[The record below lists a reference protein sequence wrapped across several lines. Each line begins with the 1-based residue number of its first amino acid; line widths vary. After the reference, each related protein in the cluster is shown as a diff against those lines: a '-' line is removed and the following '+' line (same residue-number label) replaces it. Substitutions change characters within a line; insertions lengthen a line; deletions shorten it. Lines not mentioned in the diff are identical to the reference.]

1 MGNMVRREPPVSPL
15 HRSARGGLC
24 WGSSIQYVLSCGAF
38 ISIMNSLMIIDLA
51 RLPLGVQD
59 SPAVALG
66 VACALVTA
74 QWS

>member
-1 MGNMVRREPPVSPL
+1 MGNMVRRESPVSPL

-24 WGSSIQYVLSCGAF
+24 WGSSIQYVSSCGTF
-38 ISIMNSLMIIDLA
+38 ITIMNSLMIIILA

-59 SPAVALG
+59 SPADAFG